1 MSEHLF
7 IRQRPMARR
16 LAVLAIS
23 LIALPG
29 VMAGA
34 GAFNSALAD
43 PPPHAKGGG
52 PKQDKDERDHRHH
65 HRGPDQDD
73 RRYDHR
79 HDDRAPALIN
89 VNIITGD
96 ERRIITDYVGH
107 HHGQFGYEPLPPGI
121 ARNLARGKPLPPGIA
136 KKRLPPPLY
145 DRLPRREGYEWI
157 QAGRDI
163 LLIAAAT
170 GVIVDI
176 LNNAVD

>member
-1 MSEHLF
+1 MSEH
-7 IRQRPMARR
+7 PSAPHPSVRR
-16 LAVLAIS
+16 HLAVLAIS

-29 VMAGA
+29 IVAGP
-34 GAFNSALAD
+34 GVFNPALAD

-52 PKQDKDERDHRHH
+52 GPKHGKHDRDDRHDD
-65 HRGPDQDD
+65 RGPGRQ
-73 RRYDHR
+73 DHR
-79 HDDRAPALIN
+79 HDDRGPALIN

-96 ERRIITDYVGH
+96 ERRIITDYIGDH
-107 HHGQFGYEPLPPGI
+107 RGLFGYEPLPPGI

-136 KKRLPPPLY
+136 KKRLPGPLY

>member
-1 MSEHLF
+1 V
-7 IRQRPMARR
+7 RR
-16 LAVLAIS
+16 HLAVLAIS
-23 LIALPG
+23 LLALPG
-29 VMAGA
+29 IMAGS
-34 GAFNSALAD
+34 GVVTPVLAD

-52 PKQDKDERDHRHH
+52 GPKHGKHDRDDRHDHR
-65 HRGPDQDD
+65 
-73 RRYDHR
+73 Y
-79 HDDRAPALIN
+79 DDRAPALIN

-96 ERRIITDYVGH
+96 ERRIITDYVGDH
-107 HHGQFGYEPLPPGI
+107 RSLFGYEPLPPGI

-136 KKRLPPPLY
+136 KKRLPGPLY